1 LGEPVKKEADL
12 MENYADCTAQNLAA
26 VRQNGPLVHNITNF
40 VVMNFTAN
48 VLLAMGASPV
58 MAHAPNEVE
67 EMAAMAN
74 ALVLNIG
81 TLTDEWV
88 ASMIKAGQ
96 RAALADTPI
105 ILDPVGAGATTFRTA
120 SAQRIINQ
128 TRVHVIRGNASEIM
142 SFSDSTGATKGVET
156 TLDVEDIADEARK
169 LADKTDITMAVTGAV
184 DLISDGD
191 RVVRVANGHPMMAR
205 VTGTGCAATAI
216 IGAFMAV
223 DADPVRAAVTALAYY
238 GVAGEL
244 AANAASGPGSFV
256 PALIDALHNIKP
268 DELPERVRIEETR
281 KY

>member
-1 LGEPVKKEADL
+1 
-12 MENYADCTAQNLAA
+12 
-26 VRQNGPLVHNITNF
+26 
-40 VVMNFTAN
+40 
-48 VLLAMGASPV
+48 
-58 MAHAPNEVE
+58 
-67 EMAAMAN
+67 
-74 ALVLNIG
+74 
-81 TLTDEWV
+81 
-88 ASMIKAGQ
+88 
-96 RAALADTPI
+96 
-105 ILDPVGAGATTFRTA
+105 
-120 SAQRIINQ
+120 
-128 TRVHVIRGNASEIM
+128 M
-142 SFSDSTGATKGVET
+142 SFSDSAGATKGVET
-156 TLDVEDIADEARK
+156 TQNVEDIADDARK

>member
-1 LGEPVKKEADL
+1 
-12 MENYADCTAQNLAA
+12 MENYADCAAQNLAA

-58 MAHAPNEVE
+58 MAHALNEVE
-67 EMAAMAN
+67 EMAAMAS

-81 TLTDEWV
+81 TLTEEWV

-105 ILDPVGAGATTFRTA
+105 ILDPVGAGATAFRTA

-142 SFSDSTGATKGVET
+142 SFSDSNGGTKGVET

-268 DELPERVRIEETR
+268 DELPERVRIDETR